1 VRKLAKICLWAL
13 LLLALA
19 AFTLFA
25 FNGLI
30 IPAWHQVTTQESAF
44 QTQHGGYFVGAL
56 VMMVLSALVACG
68 CWLWIK
74 KLSAIGV

>member
-1 VRKLAKICLWAL
+1 MRKLAKICLWAL

-25 FNGLI
+25 FNGLL
-30 IPAWHQVTTQESAF
+30 IPAWYNLTTQESAF

-56 VMMVLSALVACG
+56 VLMVLSALAAWG
-68 CWLWIK
+68 CWRGIRHL
-74 KLSAIGV
+74 G